1 MLTCNTV
8 WTLVGLFSMF
18 DMTNYDLIVS
28 PA

>member
-1 MLTCNTV
+1 MLMPCAV

-28 PA
+28 II